1 MGDNIVAQF
10 SRNIL
15 IFLCAVYNS
24 PKFNVVAFNSP
35 EVVSLE
41 LHL

>member
-1 MGDNIVAQF
+1 MGDNTIAQF

-15 IFLCAVYNS
+15 IFLCAVYYA
-24 PKFNVVAFNSP
+24 PEFKVVAFNSP

>member
-1 MGDNIVAQF
+1 MGDNAIAQF
-10 SRNIL
+10 SRHCL

-24 PKFNVVAFNSP
+24 PEFNIETPNSP

>member
-1 MGDNIVAQF
+1 MGDNVIAQLP
-10 SRNIL
+10 RNIL
-15 IFLCAVYNS
+15 VFLSAVYDS
-24 PKFNVVAFNSP
+24 PEFKVVASNSP

>member
-1 MGDNIVAQF
+1 MGDNVIAQF

-15 IFLCAVYNS
+15 IFLCAVYDS
-24 PKFNVVAFNSP
+24 PEFKVVASNSP